1 MLPHYFTLYNRL
13 RVAGK
18 LRENWSEK
26 IKKVIVVV
34 SSNERLLPKKNILLR
49 SLCKMRCNISQ
60 LNLWSKSRTR
70 FEHPTKVF
78 AKVGKYMGGAKSQ
91 LRSVKAKPPGFTA
104 NSGST
109 PAAEGCPLIL
119 GEYLQAVGRR
129 KHASTPQLGTSV
141 TPLPHK
147 ALCLSRIAAKFIFTV
162 LKWPGF
168 STSRTFTL
176 IIN

>member
-34 SSNERLLPKKNILLR
+34 SSNERLLLKKNILLR
-49 SLCKMRCNISQ
+49 SLHKMRCNISQ
-60 LNLWSKSRTR
+60 LNLWSKSKTR

-91 LRSVKAKPPGFTA
+91 LRSVKAKPCRFHSQQWLT
-104 NSGST
+104 
-109 PAAEGCPLIL
+109 
-119 GEYLQAVGRR
+119 
-129 KHASTPQLGTSV
+129 TS
-141 TPLPHK
+141 
-147 ALCLSRIAAKFIFTV
+147 SRWVPTHP
-162 LKWPGF
+162 W
-168 STSRTFTL
+168 
-176 IIN
+176 